1 MALSVL
7 SKIGGVGLGTNE
19 AVPILGDSL
28 AFFFIFKVKMN
39 LIVDYQAEYHIAGLL
54 LDEIAV
60 LHIKCHTARH
70 IVVGIGFG
78 P

>member
-1 MALSVL
+1 MVLSVL

-19 AVPILGDSL
+19 AVPIFGGQPRLL
-28 AFFFIFKVKMN
+28 FIFKVKMN